1 MVKTKM
7 KGLQTEVTSDN
18 ALLASLGYKQ
28 ELKRAFT
35 PIELFGFGF
44 SVSAIAPSVA
54 SVLVYSLPN
63 GGSSAMIW
71 GWAVSTVFLMFIA
84 MAMAELGSSA
94 PTSGGLY
101 YWTYKF
107 ASPRFR
113 TVLCWMVGYTN
124 TMSYITGVAGVD
136 WSCAVLIMAGV
147 TIGSDGQFAPTVY
160 QTFGVYCAVL
170 ASHGLVASC
179 ATKVI
184 ARLQYLFITIN
195 IALIL
200 VLVIGL
206 PIATPRDLKND
217 AKYVFGNFTNLTP
230 WPNGYAFILSFLA
243 PLWTVGGFDVGV
255 HISEEALNANVAVP
269 WAIMSV
275 TAIGCTLG
283 FAVQIAVAFCM
294 GPDTVSILSS
304 PVQQPFATILLNS
317 FGKHGMLAIWSFI
330 FIALYMAGVS
340 LLTSSSRQT
349 FAFSRDG
356 ALPFSRFLYKINS
369 FTGTPVRCVWFSATC
384 AGLLGL
390 ITFAGP
396 AAAGALFTLGVIG
409 QYVAN
414 SIPITT
420 RWLGGQPF
428 KKGPFNL
435 GAFSLPVAIVAVLW
449 MWFMTI
455 VLLFPSFPDPDAQTM
470 NYSVVVL
477 FGVLFLALAYYYLP
491 YYGGRHWFKGPV
503 STIDGGADEGDSDVG
518 EKSEEH
524 RTT

>member
-1 MVKTKM
+1 MKTPDEPVVDDK
-7 KGLQTEVTSDN
+7 T
-18 ALLASLGYKQ
+18 LLASLGYKQ

-35 PIELFGFGF
+35 PVELFGFGF

-63 GGSSAMIW
+63 GGPSAMIW

-107 ASPRFR
+107 AAPKYRN
-113 TVLCWMVGYTN
+113 VLCWMVGYTN
-124 TMSYITGVAGVD
+124 TISYITGVSGVA
-136 WSCAVLIMAGV
+136 WSCATLIMAGAS
-147 TIGSDGQFAPTVY
+147 IGSDGQFVPTVH
-160 QTFGVYCAVL
+160 QTFGTYCAILV
-170 ASHGLVASC
+170 SHALIASC
-179 ATKVI
+179 ATKII
-184 ARLQYLFITIN
+184 ARLQYSFIALN

-200 VLVIGL
+200 ILLIGL
-206 PIATPRDLKND
+206 PISTPAEFKNS
-217 AKYVFGNFTNLTP
+217 AKYAFGNFTNLTP

-283 FAVQIAVAFCM
+283 FAVQISVAFCM
-294 GPDTVSILSS
+294 GTDTVSILSS
-304 PVQQPFATILLNS
+304 PVQQPFATILHNS
-317 FGKHGMLAIWSFI
+317 FGKRGMLAIWSFI

-356 ALPFSRFLYKINS
+356 ALPFSGFLYKINS
-369 FTGTPVRCVWFSATC
+369 FTGTPIRCVWFSATC

-435 GAFSLPVAIVAVLW
+435 GRFSLPVSIVAVLW
-449 MWFMTI
+449 MWFMTV
-455 VLLFPSFPDPDAQTM
+455 VLLFPSFPDPNAQAM

-477 FGVLFLALAYYYLP
+477 FGVLLLALAYYYLP

-503 STIDGGADEGDSDVG
+503 STVEVDVSEDSSDIAEKYIG
-518 EKSEEH
+518 EKSQGS
-524 RTT
+524 T

>member
-1 MVKTKM
+1 MVKTEM
-7 KGLQTEVTSDN
+7 KGLEPEVTSDN

-113 TVLCWMVGYTN
+113 NVLCWMVGYTN
-124 TMSYITGVAGVD
+124 TISYITGVAGVD
-136 WSCAVLIMAGV
+136 WSCATLIMAGV
-147 TIGSDGQFAPTVY
+147 TIGSDGRFIPTVH

-200 VLVIGL
+200 VLR
-206 PIATPRDLKND
+206 TSKND
-217 AKYVFGNFTNLTP
+217 AKYTFGNFTNLTP

-255 HISEEALNANVAVP
+255 HISEEALNANVAVCR
-269 WAIMSV
+269 SR
-275 TAIGCTLG
+275 
-283 FAVQIAVAFCM
+283 VAFCM

-304 PVQQPFATILLNS
+304 PIQQPFATILLNS
-317 FGKHGMLAIWSFI
+317 VGKHGMLAIWSFI

-340 LLTSSSRQT
+340 LLTSSSRPDIRVFT
-349 FAFSRDG
+349 RRCFAVFQIPLQNQLVYGYPRFDAFGFRHLCGTLG
-356 ALPFSRFLYKINS
+356 AYHFR
-369 FTGTPVRCVWFSATC
+369 
-384 AGLLGL
+384 
-390 ITFAGP
+390 GP

-428 KKGPFNL
+428 KKGPFSL

-455 VLLFPSFPDPDAQTM
+455 VLLFPSFPDPNAETM

-503 STIDGGADEGDSDVG
+503 SN
-518 EKSEEH
+518 H
-524 RTT
+524 